1 MKKIAAAVSMIAMS
15 LALVACGKGAEPVA
29 ANDTLANETVLN
41 DEVPADGN
49 LATFGNGADALPAD
63 ITPTDNAIGGNAL

>member
-1 MKKIAAAVSMIAMS
+1 MRAPFALFALLAP
-15 LALVACGKGAEPVA
+15 LALAACGGKGAEPVA

-63 ITPTDNAIGGNAL
+63 NALGGNAL

>member
-1 MKKIAAAVSMIAMS
+1 MRKIAVAVSVISMS
-15 LALVACGKGAEPVA
+15 LALAACGGKGAEPVA

-49 LATFGNGADALPAD
+49 LATFGNGADALPAA
-63 ITPTDNAIGGNAL
+63 NALGGNAL

>member
-1 MKKIAAAVSMIAMS
+1 MRKIAAAVSVISMS
-15 LALVACGKGAEPVA
+15 LALAACGGNGAEPVA

-63 ITPTDNAIGGNAL
+63 NALGGNAL